1 LETLITKET
10 LKSKLNAGVEPAI
23 ELLYTNYSPMLY
35 GYILQFVPEQKE
47 AEKVLVLVFGTLA
60 TRLQDAFGSPLSIY
74 MWMQVEARKL
84 ILEYKKQRPVNGAQQ
99 NGGYNKNAYYLT
111 LLRDASPEQRMVFSE
126 IFLHGRSK
134 DELAVQLQTNVH
146 DINRL
151 LNESLLIIR
160 KNLQ

>member
-1 LETLITKET
+1 METLITKET

-23 ELLYTNYSPMLY
+23 DLLYTNYSSMLY
-35 GYILQFVPEQKE
+35 GYILQFVPEQNE

-60 TRLQDAFGSPLSIY
+60 NRLQDAFNSPLSIY
-74 MWMQVEARKL
+74 IWMQVEARKL
-84 ILEYKKQRPVNGAQQ
+84 VLEYKKQRPDNMPQQ

-111 LLRDASPEQRMVFSE
+111 LLQDASPEQRMVFSE

-134 DELAVQLQTNVH
+134 DELAVKLQTNVH
-146 DINRL
+146 DINTL